1 MFQTA
6 TGPRMGGGSSGELG
20 RSPSDSSPR
29 LAPLVE
35 ARGVLR
41 DVLAAVRNLEDL
53 LRSPRVGSRALA
65 QIIPELKGLGTPLL
79 VSVEQI
85 LWSVREAAHLPV
97 DAAVSE
103 VGTYVQIV
111 CGRLRDSLDRALKAP
126 LDAKS
131 RLAFESALGQAGA
144 ELNSVRQLLD
154 LLLQATER
162 SDTELDIEEVI
173 EVAFSGPPRTNPRA
187 NMVKVI
193 AAYTYDGSEFR
204 ARPGVL
210 LPLISIGVAMAP
222 GAPADPVFVSA
233 VCRKDEPVIITACR
247 DCPVGGDEYV
257 FEPPLVVP
265 PTLVAAQT
273 AARLAAGSFVV
284 EKDRVVVSW
293 PPR

>member
-1 MFQTA
+1 
-6 TGPRMGGGSSGELG
+6 
-20 RSPSDSSPR
+20 
-29 LAPLVE
+29 
-35 ARGVLR
+35 
-41 DVLAAVRNLEDL
+41 
-53 LRSPRVGSRALA
+53 LA
-65 QIIPELKGLGTPLL
+65 QIIPELRGLGTPLL

-97 DAAVSE
+97 DAAVTE
-103 VGTYVQIV
+103 VGTFVQMA

-131 RLAFESALGQAGA
+131 RLAFESALGRCGS

-154 LLLQATER
+154 LLLQATEK

-173 EVAFSGPPRTNPRA
+173 EVAFSAPPRTNPRA
-187 NMVKVI
+187 NTVKVI

-210 LPLISIGVAMAP
+210 LPLISVGVALAP
-222 GAPADPVFVSA
+222 GAPTDPVFVNA
-233 VCRKDEPVIITACR
+233 TCRKGEPVIVTTCR
-247 DCPVGGDEYV
+247 DCPADGDEYV
-257 FEPPLVVP
+257 FEPPVVIP

-273 AARLAAGSFVV
+273 AASLAGGSFVV